1 MKEIEEKRPSVCKR
15 GMALLEANEAHPR
28 TGRTNQIR
36 VPLWHLGFP
45 IVGDAAYLADG
56 AVGETQ
62 TLTVDDPPL
71 CLHSHRIR
79 FNHPLTKERVTFE
92 AEGPAWATA

>member
-1 MKEIEEKRPSVCKR
+1 MNCVNASCKSAR
-15 GMALLEANEAHPR
+15 
-28 TGRTNQIR
+28 RTNQIR

-45 IVGDAAYLADG
+45 IVRDAAYLADG

-71 CLHSHRIR
+71 CLHSHRIT
-79 FNHPLTKERVTFE
+79 FNHPLTKERIAFE
-92 AEGPAWATA
+92 AEPPTWATAARLCSAERR